1 MAEYVPRAC
10 VCVCVRG
17 HLLAPVYLLTCYP
30 FSQSQFPVTP
40 FWRPLWAN
48 CAQNAKALRCLELR
62 VHSSSIFV
70 IFSSGCVCVCCA
82 AVCVCVCLAVTCSC
96 CCWVCVWRRG
106 GFVLLPAAENKS
118 KLLWHII
125 FIAQHFGRAHFYC
138 QLRYVLCSLMG
149 YARLQLAWTA
159 ATAVQSICIF
169 MPGKTCKADI

>member
-1 MAEYVPRAC
+1 MCRERVYVY
-10 VCVCVRG
+10 VCGG
-17 HLLAPVYLLTCYP
+17 HLLAPVYLLLTCYP

-48 CAQNAKALRCLELR
+48 CAQNAKALRCLKLR

-70 IFSSGCVCVCCA
+70 IFHLVVCVVRVYVCLCVCVPCCD
-82 AVCVCVCLAVTCSC
+82 LQFLLLSL
-96 CCWVCVWRRG
+96 G

-138 QLRYVLCSLMG
+138 QLRCVLCMRRGVCTTTAGLDSSNSSAEHLHFH
-149 YARLQLAWTA
+149 AREKPVRQR
-159 ATAVQSICIF
+159 
-169 MPGKTCKADI
+169 